1 MATEE
6 SAPEPQEPTRPSA
19 GNGPAGSGDAAAAQ
33 LRLRR
38 PLSAWRR
45 IKEHKVVQWTVAY
58 GVAAY
63 TLLHIVQMV
72 SDALDWSHL
81 VVRIVTLC
89 LFLGVPVA
97 ATLAWYHGHRA
108 LSRISGPELAILT
121 VLLLIAAT
129 VLWFL
134 GKPTHEQRAARQG
147 AQTLAPGGSVAPA
160 SAATA
165 KSIAVLPFVDM
176 SEQHDQEYFGDG
188 MAEEILGLLASIPEL
203 TVIGRTSSFQFKG
216 RGEDLRTIGEKLGVA
231 YVVEGSVRKA
241 GARLRVTAQLI
252 DTQSGAHVWSD
263 SYDRDFG
270 DVLALQN
277 EIAAGIARALQL
289 AVTADVGQPT
299 RRVANR
305 EAYALYLRGL
315 ALLDRQHEQQLL
327 AAKQILGQ
335 ALALDPSFLRA
346 AEALALVHI
355 AMGLDEDVPSRSA
368 WREAK
373 AAAEHSLQ
381 IDANSACAHGVLGFV
396 RDYDEFACDAAE
408 TEIAKAFALNARD
421 PATLYLAAQVSFA
434 RGRRDEAL
442 SRINASL
449 ALDPLNPYAVSTQGA
464 LFAMLGDLA
473 GSERAYRRVVAII
486 PTFDGSHYALS
497 LVALLRGEPA
507 AALAEVQ
514 SEYASDAKDLG
525 LALAY
530 QALGRRSESTAALT
544 RLTKA
549 DADLWPFGIGLAHA
563 YRGESDDAVRWLE
576 KAYESR
582 DADFILFALSHPL
595 LEPLRS
601 DSRFKALIRK
611 MNLPD

>member
-1 MATEE
+1 
-6 SAPEPQEPTRPSA
+6 
-19 GNGPAGSGDAAAAQ
+19 
-33 LRLRR
+33 
-38 PLSAWRR
+38 
-45 IKEHKVVQWTVAY
+45 VQWTVAY
-58 GVAAY
+58 GAAAY

-72 SDALDWSHL
+72 SDALDWSHV
-81 VVRIVTLC
+81 VVRVVTLC

-134 GKPTHEQRAARQG
+134 GKPGQEQRAARQD
-147 AQTLAPGGSVAPA
+147 AQTLAPGRSGAQTT
-160 SAATA
+160 AATA

-289 AVTADVGQPT
+289 AVTADVGRPT
-299 RRVANR
+299 RRVENR

-315 ALLDRQHEQQLL
+315 ALLDREHEQQLL
-327 AAKQILGQ
+327 AAKQALEQ

-346 AEALALVHI
+346 AEALALAHI
-355 AMGLDEDVPSRSA
+355 AMGLDEDVPSRIA
-368 WREAK
+368 WGEAK
-373 AAAEHSLQ
+373 AAAEHALQ
-381 IDANSACAHGVLGFV
+381 IDAKSASAHGVLGFV
-396 RDYDEFACDAAE
+396 RGYDEFAWDAAE
-408 TEIAKAFALNARD
+408 TEFAKAFALNPRD

-449 ALDPLNPYAVSTQGA
+449 ALDPLNPYALSTQGA
-464 LFAMLGDLA
+464 LLAMLGDLD

-497 LVALLRGEPA
+497 LVPLLRGEPA

-530 QALGRRSESTAALT
+530 QALGRRSDSNAALA
-544 RLTKA
+544 RLTQA

-563 YRGESDDAVRWLE
+563 YRGESDEAIEWFE
-576 KAYESR
+576 KAYEAR
-582 DADFILFALSHPL
+582 DADFILFALSEPL
-595 LEPLRS
+595 LDPLRS

-611 MNLPD
+611 MNLPG